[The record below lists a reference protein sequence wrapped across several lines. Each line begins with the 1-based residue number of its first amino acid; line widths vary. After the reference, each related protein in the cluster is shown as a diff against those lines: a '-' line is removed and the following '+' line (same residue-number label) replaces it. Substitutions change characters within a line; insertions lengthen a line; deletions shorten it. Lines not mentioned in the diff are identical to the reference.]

1 MINTS
6 LFEINFFFEV
16 LRPQSCVIQKLGTV
30 PNFLHFGMFRAE
42 TCIVERGSFLQ
53 NEDIIHILKSMEGR
67 TSGEL

>member
-16 LRPQSCVIQKLGTV
+16 LGPQSCVIQKLGTV

-42 TCIVERGSFLQ
+42 T
-53 NEDIIHILKSMEGR
+53 
-67 TSGEL
+67 